1 MSEKTA
7 WYAKPKKN
15 GLVRK
20 IFGCCVPF
28 RAGPERP
35 ESSSFLSKNDQKHG
49 LVRKTHEKRPG
60 TQKYRRLH
68 GIMAPP
74 EIALGTA
81 WYALQPATLRSHL
94 TVAKYFKIYTYY
106 RCEVLFCFCFVPQTT
121 SGKF

>member
-7 WYAKPKKN
+7 WYAKPTKN

-20 IFGCCVPF
+20 MFGRCVPF

-60 TQKYRRLH
+60 TQKYRTLH
-68 GIMAPP
+68 GRMASP

-81 WYALQPATLRSHL
+81 WYAFQPGTLRSHL
-94 TVAKYFKIYTYY
+94 TVVIISYIYPSPGEYAKAGAFG
-106 RCEVLFCFCFVPQTT
+106 L
-121 SGKF
+121 